1 MNKEHAIQ
9 LTSFIKRFE
18 EEKPLYTIQT
28 QPLTMMPHNY
38 GAAITDFLDYFFAN
52 KLTHPDYYDIEE
64 QFQKKYKTANWL
76 HNLNEQQV
84 MQCISL
90 IIRREKFVD
99 GFVASMIENGSLLV
113 LLNRLKELYGINL
126 SGSGT

>member
-1 MNKEHAIQ
+1 MNKEHALQ

-28 QPLTMMPHNY
+28 QPLTMVPHNY
-38 GAAITDFLDYFFAN
+38 GEAITGFLNYFFKN
-52 KLTHPDYYDIEE
+52 KLTHPDCYDIEE
-64 QFQKKYKTANWL
+64 QFQENYKTADWL
-76 HNLNEQQV
+76 NNLNEQQV

-99 GFVASMIENGSLLV
+99 GSVASMIENGTLLV

-126 SGSGT
+126 SGS